1 MYGADRL
8 VGTWQYNVA
17 KSKSTGANP
26 VMSQTDVREATPNG
40 GSTLTRTGQLKDG
53 TAVNYSFTFKYDGKE
68 YPVTGGPYDSVSVKQ
83 ANANTTTYEIR
94 KAGGKYHMMGKQV
107 VSKDGRTLTQTSK
120 GTDSSGNP
128 VTSTS
133 VFDKQ

>member
-1 MYGADRL
+1 MSNIVAKLILGLAVTSVGMYGADRL

-68 YPVTGGPYDSVSVKQ
+68 YPV
-83 ANANTTTYEIR
+83 AN
-94 KAGGKYHMMGKQV
+94 
-107 VSKDGRTLTQTSK
+107 LL
-120 GTDSSGNP
+120 
-128 VTSTS
+128 
-133 VFDKQ
+133 